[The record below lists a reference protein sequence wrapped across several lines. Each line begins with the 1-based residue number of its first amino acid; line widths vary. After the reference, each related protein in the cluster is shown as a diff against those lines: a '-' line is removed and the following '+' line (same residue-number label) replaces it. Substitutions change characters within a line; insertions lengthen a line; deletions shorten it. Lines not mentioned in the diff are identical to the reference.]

1 MSSFVSS
8 WQKPT
13 STPPKTTPSIRMRT
27 QGRPGLLKEPDL
39 GWKEDRSILIY
50 KRDYPIVHIALEASL
65 AVLKARC
72 PSRSKIIQG

>member
-13 STPPKTTPSIRMRT
+13 STPHKTTSSIRVRT
-27 QGRPGLLKEPDL
+27 QGRPGLLKEPGSD
-39 GWKEDRSILIY
+39 WKRERSILIY

-72 PSRSKIIQG
+72 PLVLR